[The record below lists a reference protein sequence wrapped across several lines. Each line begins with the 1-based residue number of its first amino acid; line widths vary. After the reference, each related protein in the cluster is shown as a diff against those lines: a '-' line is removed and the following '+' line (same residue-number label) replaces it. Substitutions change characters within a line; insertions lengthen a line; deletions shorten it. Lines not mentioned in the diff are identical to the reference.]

1 MNRTDLAYRR
11 TAVEGASGIGLLI
24 ALYDT
29 LAGDLRRAAEAQ
41 RAGHIEGRCKEV
53 KHATVVIG
61 YLEDCLYRSP
71 GGALTQQLA
80 AFYSSLRRKLI
91 EAQAKQSPEI
101 LDQQMA
107 LILKIREYWQQ
118 LDLRAPEPQPNGH
131 LAIEGIQ
138 TAGYLS
144 SQAESRYGGW
154 SV

>member
-11 TAVEGASGIGLLI
+11 TAVEGASGTGLLI

-41 RAGHIEGRCKEV
+41 RADDIERRCKQV
-53 KHATVVIG
+53 QHATVVIG
-61 YLEDCLYRSP
+61 YLEDCLHRST
-71 GGALTQQLA
+71 GGPLTRQLA
-80 AFYSSLRRKLI
+80 AFYSALRRKLI
-91 EAQAKQSPEI
+91 DAQVKQSPEI

-107 LILKIREYWQQ
+107 LVLKIRECWQQ
-118 LDLRAPEPQPNGH
+118 FDLRGPESQPDAH

-138 TAGYLS
+138 AAEYFS